1 MRRRAWLTLRKVYLE
16 NLKFILWQQSFDEL
30 TDASSCF
37 KWETSD
43 CSRIRLSTPFWWRMW
58 GRWLSTLLCSHPSVL
73 NIDNSPTSLAAAPE
87 FLRDVVVLSTW
98 RWRQLKWLVEDSH
111 SQRDLYPFISHA
123 VSHAASFLGAW
134 GPSPPHRQRLLLFSG
149 VPSDKRKNSEQF

>member
-43 CSRIRLSTPFWWRMW
+43 CSRIRLSTPILVEDVRKVALHPSLFPSIRFEHWQLTHFSGCCSWVSKRCRCSFYMKMKTTEVAS
-58 GRWLSTLLCSHPSVL
+58 GGQSFTKGFVSTYLPCCQPCHLIPRCLRTISSPQTEAPSVL
-73 NIDNSPTSLAAAPE
+73 RCP
-87 FLRDVVVLSTW
+87 
-98 RWRQLKWLVEDSH
+98 
-111 SQRDLYPFISHA
+111 
-123 VSHAASFLGAW
+123 
-134 GPSPPHRQRLLLFSG
+134 
-149 VPSDKRKNSEQF
+149 